1 MTGSPLG
8 DAQTITVTIDCAAQT
23 VYDAVRGPVRL
34 SQWASGVEAAVVITF
49 APDNNQGVLD
59 HEVYL
64 PDGRRVKVPMRV
76 VPLRGRSVLTLTLFR
91 QPGTSDDEFLDDVQ
105 WAQRDLEALRN
116 LLESY

>member
-1 MTGSPLG
+1 MTGFPLG
-8 DAQTITVTIDCAAQT
+8 DAQTITVTIDCAAKA
-23 VYDAVRGPVRL
+23 VYDAVRDPMRL

-49 APDNNQGVLD
+49 APDNEFGILD

-76 VPLRGRSVLTLTLFR
+76 VPLRGRSVLSLTLFR
-91 QPGTSDDEFLDDVQ
+91 QPGATDDDFIDDAQ
-105 WAQRDLEALRN
+105 WVLKDLESLKT